1 VAALIVF
8 LLDRVTKFWVT
19 HSMTLGEQLFPS
31 WPVHILYTINSG
43 AAFSILPD
51 ADWLFLAVAVG
62 VVLAIAWKWRLLA
75 EQPGWVQVGV
85 GLLLGGALANAVDR
99 VTQGYVVDF
108 IQLPHWPVF
117 NVADSGITVG
127 VVVLMI
133 RITMAGRER
142 G

>member
-1 VAALIVF
+1 MAALIIFV
-8 LLDRVTKFWVT
+8 LDRATKFWVT
-19 HSMTLGEQLFPS
+19 HSMALGEQLFPS

-51 ADWLFLAVAVG
+51 ADWLFLAVAVA
-62 VVLAIAWKWRLLA
+62 VVGAIAWKWRLLA
-75 EQPGWVQVGV
+75 EQPGWVQVAV

-133 RITMAGRER
+133 RITLAGREH